1 MREISKKQLSGR
13 DEGQLSLEQRVGRVE
28 AVHLLSGPFPTL
40 ATLLHLVENHNAQN
54 PLLSGFWAW
63 GCLLSAKHRH
73 ERRRQERR
81 ADRIASPHSVLVP
94 WVATVN

>member
-13 DEGQLSLEQRVGRVE
+13 VEGQLSLEQRVGRVE

-54 PLLSGFWAW
+54 PLLSGFWAGGLVNGGPQPEDW
-63 GCLLSAKHRH
+63 G
-73 ERRRQERR
+73 
-81 ADRIASPHSVLVP
+81 
-94 WVATVN
+94 